1 LNIFVPLCEISSSTV
16 DRPSATRAA
25 PRIEADAS
33 FWTAVLTASVILQS
47 LIHLID
53 GILGGL
59 LRRFLAEQN
68 QIAVVGHRLEELLG

>member
-1 LNIFVPLCEISSSTV
+1 MNIFVPLCEISSSTI
-16 DRPSATRAA
+16 DRPSATTA

-59 LRRFLAEQN
+59 LRRFLSEQN